1 MCMFACVRV
10 FVCARLRVCILLHV
24 QYGGTALMR
33 AAHQGHTQALR
44 VILEESSAIDRAA
57 FIDVKN
63 KVIEGGGT

>member
-1 MCMFACVRV
+1 
-10 FVCARLRVCILLHV
+10 
-24 QYGGTALMR
+24 MR

-63 KVIEGGGT
+63 KVIGGEN